1 MIKEIRD
8 ELLHKANKAL
18 REEAV
23 QASKS
28 VRYPVENI
36 SCRVFNLT
44 LLHLRLTPTLGY
56 TPIPPPIH
64 TGPPTTGCTNP
75 GYMPWRSTSGF
86 TPYTASRQ

>member
-23 QASKS
+23 QASKP

-36 SCRVFNLT
+36 SRRVF
-44 LLHLRLTPTLGY
+44 
-56 TPIPPPIH
+56 
-64 TGPPTTGCTNP
+64 
-75 GYMPWRSTSGF
+75 
-86 TPYTASRQ
+86 